1 MFPNT
6 LYDNVEVSSVCGRTL
21 DFFGP
26 QIFFSFLIYSTKQNH
41 GIETIVNLPHRR
53 RSDHLGPIPNLTHA
67 TEPRLINFRSPNLFP
82 EGLAYDPFAQHFI
95 VGSLGYR
102 IIVSVSEAGVIDT
115 LIFDPTVVPENLTV
129 LGLALRYW
137 SRAPNSTPSQ
147 PTTYAP
153 ANASSSLP
161 SYQTT
166 IADQVP
172 SRTKSR
178 LTSRGNAY
186 VTNSGGNYIWKVNT

>member
-6 LYDNVEVSSVCGRTL
+6 LYDNVEVSSSRC
-21 DFFGP
+21 FHH
-26 QIFFSFLIYSTKQNH
+26 SSSTKQNH

-115 LIFDPTVVPENLTV
+115 LIFDPTVVPENLT
-129 LGLALRYW
+129 LRYW

>member
-115 LIFDPTVVPENLTV
+115 LIFDPTAVPENLTV
-129 LGLALRYW
+129 LGLA
-137 SRAPNSTPSQ
+137 

-166 IADQVP
+166 IVDQVP
-172 SRTKSR
+172 SRTTSR
-178 LTSRGNAY
+178 LTSRGNTY
-186 VTNSGGNYIWKVNT
+186 VTNSGGNYIWKVNA

>member
-6 LYDNVEVSSVCGRTL
+6 LYDNVEVSSSRC
-21 DFFGP
+21 FHH
-26 QIFFSFLIYSTKQNH
+26 SSSTKQNH

-115 LIFDPTVVPENLTV
+115 LIFDPTAVPENLTV
-129 LGLALRYW
+129 LGLA
-137 SRAPNSTPSQ
+137 

-166 IADQVP
+166 IVDQVP
-172 SRTKSR
+172 SRTTSR
-178 LTSRGNAY
+178 LTSRGNTY
-186 VTNSGGNYIWKVNT
+186 VTNSGGNYIWKVNA